1 MKCLNVI
8 LPARARVVHKF
19 HFLGTKFLS
28 EQKFITKKIL
38 FYELSCILRGI
49 VTTLNFSQSG
59 RSLFGEPCISK
70 FPCGK
75 FALLRFKGDYVD
87 GVKQGFGQFW
97 WTSGRHAGDKYVGQ
111 FRADR
116 RHGYGQYS
124 FANGNVYDGNW
135 VGALQQARWQI
146 NDYST
151 YLCTVDGVAVPQ
163 QPFAIARVVCI
174 WLLWSSYTIYSARR

>member
-1 MKCLNVI
+1 M
-8 LPARARVVHKF
+8 
-19 HFLGTKFLS
+19 
-28 EQKFITKKIL
+28 
-38 FYELSCILRGI
+38 
-49 VTTLNFSQSG
+49 
-59 RSLFGEPCISK
+59 
-70 FPCGK
+70 
-75 FALLRFKGDYVD
+75 D

-146 NDYST
+146 
-151 YLCTVDGVAVPQ
+151 Q
-163 QPFAIARVVCI
+163 AI
-174 WLLWSSYTIYSARR
+174 LLISANFLLLHLTELMNLLQGGPIGLYNGNGRIL